1 MKTTTKAWLSQKKTI
16 SKEKETKIS
25 TRGSV
30 SSWTSWDK
38 RGGVRETHHA
48 FNQSELPGGDDG
60 DDGDGGDGEE
70 DGNDDGNGDDD
81 DSGGNHHAFF

>member
-1 MKTTTKAWLSQKKTI
+1 MNT
-16 SKEKETKIS
+16 

-48 FNQSELPGGDDG
+48 FNQSELPGDDDG
-60 DDGDGGDGEE
+60 DDDGDDEE

>member
-1 MKTTTKAWLSQKKTI
+1 MKTTTRDWLSQKGI

-48 FNQSELPGGDDG
+48 FNQSELPGGGDG
-60 DDGDGGDGEE
+60 DDGEE

-81 DSGGNHHAFF
+81 DSGGNHHASL